1 MIAFS
6 LICIIT
12 FIICLTIRA
21 NEDCNL
27 GSYLAPVIAS
37 FEIDELIS
45 SVKTESDDWLQ
56 LQNTFKTSFISRL
69 THFFIFI
76 FKNV

>member
-1 MIAFS
+1 MIAVS

-12 FIICLTIRA
+12 FITCLTTCA
-21 NEDCNL
+21 NKDCDL

-45 SVKTESDDWLQ
+45 SVKSGSEDWFQ

-69 THFFIFI
+69 SDIFI
-76 FKNV
+76 YIF